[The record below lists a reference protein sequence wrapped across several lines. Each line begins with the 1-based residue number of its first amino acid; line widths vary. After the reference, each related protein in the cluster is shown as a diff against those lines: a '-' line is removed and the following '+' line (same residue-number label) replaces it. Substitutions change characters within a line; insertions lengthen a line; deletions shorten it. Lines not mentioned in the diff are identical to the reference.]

1 MKKQAKVMAVAL
13 VAAMA
18 MFTFAGC
25 GSSNTSS
32 TSSGSADS
40 SSSNSGEVYNI
51 GICQQLEHP
60 ALDEATE
67 GFEEAVKDK
76 LGEDNVNFD
85 LENAQGEQANCSTIC
100 SGFVSD
106 GVDLIMANATSALQA
121 AAAATDTIPIVGTSV
136 TDYATALDIS
146 DWTGKTGKNITGTSD
161 LAPLDQQAEMIQEIA
176 PDANQVGLLYCSAEP
191 NSTYQIENI
200 SKELDKLGM
209 KYKEYSAADSN
220 EIQSVTTK
228 AASEC
233 DVIYIPTDNTMAS
246 NTEIINNITEPAKIP
261 VVCGEEG
268 ICKGCGDVTLSINYH
283 DIGYA
288 AGEQAADIL
297 LNGTDPGTID
307 IEFAK
312 NVTKLYNPEIT
323 EAIGLEVPDGYEAI
337 DTSE

>member
-297 LNGTDPGTID
+297 LNGTDPGTME
-307 IEFAK
+307 IEYAK

-323 EAIGLEVPDGYEAI
+323 EAIGLEVPDDYEAI

>member
-1 MKKQAKVMAVAL
+1 MAVAL

-297 LNGTDPGTID
+297 LNGTDPGTME
-307 IEFAK
+307 IEYAK

-323 EAIGLEVPDGYEAI
+323 EAIGLEVPDDYEAI

>member
-1 MKKQAKVMAVAL
+1 MAVAL